1 LTAPQERKQYVG
13 DRLFQIIQMK
23 IGLDQAGKVTGMML
37 DESVVN
43 YEAFFTSPGY
53 FETIL

>member
-13 DRLFQIIQMK
+13 DRLFPIIQMK